1 MCLDTHICNN
11 AENYVEFVKC
21 VDATTDIAF
30 CLDSENLAER
40 AINCLTRRAV
50 NGIGWTHV

>member
-30 CLDSENLAER
+30 CLDSENHAER

-50 NGIGWTHV
+50 NGIGWARV